1 MPKRMAVT
9 LAQIAQWENLID
21 AAYKAAKGKRDK
33 MAVKVFFADFE
44 QSLQQVRQA
53 VLAGELLHGEYRA
66 FTIKDPKPRIIH
78 AAPFADR
85 VIHHALMNCIA
96 QRLEKSWLDS
106 SYACRKGYGTHKA
119 IEKAAQ
125 LSKRYTVVVKLDIR
139 AYFANIRHDILMQ
152 LLRRQFKGADLF
164 LLIEDILQS
173 FSDEVGIP
181 IGALTSQ
188 YFANHYLDGY
198 QRWLRNSPQVK
209 AELRYMDD
217 VLVFCD
223 SLTAARA
230 IVADSMIW
238 LTQQRRLTLKPA
250 IIQYCQ
256 IGVTFCGFQVSAK
269 GIKMAKRRKRSYQ
282 NQLKLLIQQGKAGD
296 ITPLAAQQQANM
308 LAALC
313 LPGKHQNWQ
322 RQQLSRFGGELE
334 L

>member
-1 MPKRMAVT
+1 MC
-9 LAQIAQWENLID
+9 LCL
-21 AAYKAAKGKRDK
+21 G
-33 MAVKVFFADFE
+33 
-44 QSLQQVRQA
+44 
-53 VLAGELLHGEYRA
+53 
-66 FTIKDPKPRIIH
+66 
-78 AAPFADR
+78 
-85 VIHHALMNCIA
+85 
-96 QRLEKSWLDS
+96 
-106 SYACRKGYGTHKA
+106 
-119 IEKAAQ
+119 
-125 LSKRYTVVVKLDIR
+125 YTVVVKLDIR

-198 QRWLRNSPQVK
+198 QRWLRNSPQV
-209 AELRYMDD
+209 
-217 VLVFCD
+217 
-223 SLTAARA
+223 
-230 IVADSMIW
+230 
-238 LTQQRRLTLKPA
+238 
-250 IIQYCQ
+250 
-256 IGVTFCGFQVSAK
+256 SAK

-296 ITPLAAQQQANM
+296 ITPLAAQQQANR